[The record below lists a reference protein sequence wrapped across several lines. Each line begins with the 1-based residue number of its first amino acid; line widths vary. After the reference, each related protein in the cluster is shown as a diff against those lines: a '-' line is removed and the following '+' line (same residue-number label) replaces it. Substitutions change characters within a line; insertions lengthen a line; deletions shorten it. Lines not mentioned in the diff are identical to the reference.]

1 MRHHI
6 CLDLRNERITCIITA
21 AKEEIMKWSIVL
33 GVFFL
38 CFLAN
43 NLSGAR
49 FIPEGVPYER
59 PPAVPYWSYSTSDF
73 WNYVEYFRNI
83 GAYDQINEMARTFF
97 AHQHL
102 GDTLGYEVAEQH
114 EH

>member
-1 MRHHI
+1 M
-6 CLDLRNERITCIITA
+6 LYL
-21 AKEEIMKWSIVL
+21 WSIVL
-33 GVFFL
+33 GVFLL

-49 FIPEGVPYER
+49 LIPEGVPYER

-102 GDTLGYEVAEQH
+102 GDTLGYEVTEQH
-114 EH
+114 GH

>member
-1 MRHHI
+1 MLTVLFAWGHKEAH
-6 CLDLRNERITCIITA
+6 LDITSAGILECKNTSYTQA
-21 AKEEIMKWSIVL
+21 L
-33 GVFFL
+33 FFS
-38 CFLAN
+38 
-43 NLSGAR
+43 LSNV
-49 FIPEGVPYER
+49 VPYER

-102 GDTLGYEVAEQH
+102 GDTLGYDVAEQH
-114 EH
+114 

>member
-1 MRHHI
+1 
-6 CLDLRNERITCIITA
+6 
-21 AKEEIMKWSIVL
+21 MKWCAL
-33 GVFFL
+33 FCVFFL

-43 NLSGAR
+43 NFSGAR
-49 FIPEGVPYER
+49 VIPEGVPYDES
-59 PPAVPYWSYSTSDF
+59 PAVPYWPYSTSDF
-73 WNYVEYFRNI
+73 WNYVEYFRSI
-83 GAYDQINEMARTFF
+83 GAYNHINEMARTFF

>member
-1 MRHHI
+1 MQLHI
-6 CLDLRNERITCIITA
+6 SNPGMQELSRNTQA
-21 AKEEIMKWSIVL
+21 L
-33 GVFFL
+33 FFSL
-38 CFLAN
+38 T
-43 NLSGAR
+43 
-49 FIPEGVPYER
+49 VPYER

-102 GDTLGYEVAEQH
+102 GDTLGYEVTEQH
-114 EH
+114 GH